1 MFPAGTKA
9 SRNDPCPCGS
19 GRKFKH
25 CCGALPGASQD
36 TVPAAPPAA
45 QTVEATQPE
54 PDLGALG
61 AMLRQRRLAEVE
73 TWASRLLKRDPDSG
87 VLWKVLGVALA
98 QQQGKEALPA
108 LRRAAELLPEDAEAQ
123 RNLGAVLKQQGR
135 LEEALASFERVLAI
149 EPHDLPVLIAAADCL
164 CALGR
169 ARAAVPL
176 YERALERNPRLLEA
190 HNNLG
195 NALQELGDCPRAVG
209 CYRQA
214 LTLNPRDAEA
224 LANLGNAL
232 RQLGQLEEALS
243 CAQRATA
250 LAPSASV
257 AHNNLGLALA
267 ALARPQEAIASFRR
281 AVELNPR
288 FVQALQ
294 NLGNVLCD
302 AGDYRAARDA
312 YARAIELE
320 PQRAD
325 THCHLGQALYELGEL
340 AESIASYRRALAL
353 APAQREAQLGLATA
367 LRLEGPASE
376 AEAGCRAILDAEPGH
391 VGALSLLG
399 DLCADRGDFG
409 QAEQLFQR
417 ALALDASS
425 AAVLSSIAA
434 HRRMTGADDAWLER
448 AEQALAKPLPL
459 AHEIGLRYALGKYY
473 DDLGRYP
480 EAFAAY
486 ARANELSKRHGS
498 GYDRAGLERQVDEI
512 MRTFD
517 RAFLGEAH
525 PGASDSELPVFVV
538 GMPRSGTTLTEQILA
553 SHGQAFGAGEVNFWD
568 HAAELFSNAG
578 SGAEARR
585 SALADLARDYLAR
598 LGKRSGGARRV
609 IDKMPANFL
618 HAGLIHVALPRARIL
633 HMQRHP
639 LDTCLSLYFQNFG
652 DRHPHARDL
661 DSLAHYYGQYV
672 RITDHWR
679 AVLPASTLLEV
690 PYEALVADQEH
701 WTRRMLEFVGLPWDP
716 RCLDFHRTERVV
728 ITASRAQVRQ
738 KINAR
743 SVGRWRNYEP
753 YLAPLRPLLELVG
766 GGDGNA

>member
-1 MFPAGTKA
+1 MLPAGMKA
-9 SRNDPCPCGS
+9 GRNDPCPCGS

-25 CCGALPGASQD
+25 CCGALPAASQA
-36 TVPAAPPAA
+36 TVPATPPAA
-45 QTVEATQPE
+45 QTPQTAPRE
-54 PDLGALG
+54 PDLATLGAL
-61 AMLRQRRLAEVE
+61 LRHGRFAEVE
-73 TWASRLLKRDPDSG
+73 TSTSRLLERDPDSG
-87 VLWKVLGVALA
+87 ILWKILGVARA
-98 QQQGKEALPA
+98 GQGRDALPA
-108 LRRAAELLPEDAEAQ
+108 LRNAAQLLPADAEAH
-123 RNLGAVLKQQGR
+123 RNLGAVLKEQGQFD
-135 LEEALASFERVLAI
+135 EALASLERVLAI
-149 EPHDLPVLIAAADCL
+149 DPHDLPVLVAAADCL

-169 ARAAVPL
+169 AREAVPL

-195 NALQELGDCPRAVG
+195 NALQELGDCERAVG

-214 LTLNPRDAEA
+214 LSLNPGDAEA

-232 RQLGQLEEALS
+232 RRLGQLEEALG

-250 LAPSASV
+250 LDPTSSV
-257 AHNNLGLALA
+257 AHNTLGLALA

-294 NLGNVLCD
+294 SLGNLLSD
-302 AGDYRAARDA
+302 AGDYGAARDA
-312 YARAIELE
+312 YTRAIELD

-325 THCHLGQALYELGEL
+325 THSHLGRALYELGEL

-353 APAQREAQLGLATA
+353 QPAQREAQLGLATA

-376 AEAGCRAILDAEPGH
+376 AEALCRALLDADPVH

-399 DLCADRGDFG
+399 DLAADRGDFG
-409 QAEQLFQR
+409 QAGELFHR
-417 ALALDASS
+417 ALALDGGSC
-425 AAVLSSIAA
+425 AVLCSIAA
-434 HRRMTGADDAWLER
+434 HRRMTDADGAWLER
-448 AEQALAKPLPL
+448 AEQALAQPLPL

-486 ARANELSKRHGS
+486 ARANEISKRHGS

-517 RAFLGEAH
+517 RAFLGAPH
-525 PGASDSELPVFVV
+525 AGASTSELPVFVV

-553 SHGQAFGAGEVNFWD
+553 SHTEAFGAGEVKFWD
-568 HAAELFSNAG
+568 RAAERFSSAG
-578 SGAEARR
+578 PEAARR
-585 SALADLARDYLAR
+585 RGVLADLTREYLAR
-598 LGKRSGGARRV
+598 ISARAGGARRV

-661 DSLAHYYGQYV
+661 DNLAHYYGQYV
-672 RITDHWR
+672 RVTHHWR
-679 AVLPASTLLEV
+679 AVLPESTLLEV
-690 PYEALVADQEH
+690 PYEALVANQED

-728 ITASRAQVRQ
+728 ITASRWQVRQ

-743 SVGRWRNYEP
+743 SSGRWRNYEQ
-753 YLAPLRPLLELVG
+753 YLTPLRPLLELVSG
-766 GGDGNA
+766 GGSA

>member
-1 MFPAGTKA
+1 MLPAGVKA
-9 SRNDPCPCGS
+9 GRNDPCPCGS

-25 CCGALPGASQD
+25 CCGALAAASQD
-36 TVPAAPPAA
+36 AVAAAPPPAPSAPAA
-45 QTVEATQPE
+45 QRE
-54 PDLGALG
+54 PDLAALL
-61 AMLRQRRLAEVE
+61 ALLRQGRLAEVE
-73 TWASRLLKRDPDSG
+73 TSASRLLEHDAESG
-87 VLWKVLGVALA
+87 TVWKILGVARA
-98 QQQGKEALPA
+98 RQGRDALPA
-108 LRRAAELLPEDAEAQ
+108 LRKAAQLLPTDAEAH
-123 RNLGAVLKQQGR
+123 RNLGAVLREQGQ
-135 LEEALASFERVLAI
+135 LEEAFASLERVLAI
-149 EPHDLPVLIAAADCL
+149 EPYDLPVLVAAADCL

-169 ARAAVPL
+169 AREAVPL
-176 YERALERNPRLLEA
+176 YERALERNPRLPEA

-195 NALQELGDCPRAVG
+195 NALQELGDCRRAVG

-214 LTLNPRDAEA
+214 LTLDAGDAEA
-224 LANLGNAL
+224 LGNLGNAL
-232 RQLGQLEEALS
+232 RRLGQLEEALE
-243 CAQRATA
+243 CTQRATA
-250 LAPSASV
+250 LAPASSV
-257 AHNNLGLALA
+257 AHNNQGLTLA

-288 FVQALQ
+288 FAQALQ
-294 NLGNVLCD
+294 NLGNMLCD
-302 AGDYRAARDA
+302 AGDYRGAREA

-325 THCHLGQALYELGEL
+325 THYHLGRALYELGEL

-353 APAQREAQLGLATA
+353 QPAQREAQLGLATA

-391 VGALSLLG
+391 VGALALLG
-399 DLCADRGDFG
+399 ELAADRGDFV
-409 QAEQLFQR
+409 QAEALFQR
-417 ALALDASS
+417 ALALDGSS
-425 AAVLSSIAA
+425 VAVLCSIPA
-434 HRRMTGADDAWLER
+434 HRRMTGADGAWLER

-459 AHEIGLRYALGKYY
+459 AHETGLRYALGKYY

-512 MRTFD
+512 MGRFD
-517 RAFLGEAH
+517 RALVSE
-525 PGASDSELPVFVV
+525 PQRGASDSELPVLVV

-553 SHGQAFGAGEVNFWD
+553 SHPEAFGAGEVKFWD
-568 HAAELFSNAG
+568 RAAELFTGAG
-578 SGAEARR
+578 PGAAARG
-585 SALADLARDYLAR
+585 SALAELAHDYLAR
-598 LGKRSGGARRV
+598 LGERSGGARRV

-618 HAGLIHVALPRARIL
+618 HAGLIHAALPRARIL

-652 DRHPHARDL
+652 DRQPHARDL
-661 DSLAHYYGQYV
+661 DSLAHYYAQYV
-672 RITDHWR
+672 RITNHWR
-679 AVLPASTLLEV
+679 AVLPQSTLLEV
-690 PYEALVADQEH
+690 PYEALVANQEE

-728 ITASRAQVRQ
+728 ITASRWQVRQ

-743 SVGRWRNYEP
+743 SIGRWRNYEQ
-753 YLAPLRPLLELVG
+753 YLTPLRSLLELAGHG
-766 GGDGNA
+766 GSA